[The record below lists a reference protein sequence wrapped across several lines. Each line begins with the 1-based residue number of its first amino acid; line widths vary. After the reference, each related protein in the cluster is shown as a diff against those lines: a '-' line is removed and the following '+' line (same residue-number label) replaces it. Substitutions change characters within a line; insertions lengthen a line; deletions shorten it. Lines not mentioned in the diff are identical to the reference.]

1 MSGSAEEQGAEGAVG
16 FRQALI
22 VPQPAGHRASLPS
35 LSDRQPSVP
44 LSPVTGL
51 ATSLKVIEPAGQSTP
66 VSLPTRC
73 PTPVIKPNPHFSYQ
87 QSLEW
92 DSLGERLV
100 GRRSGEGSL
109 LGIGQLESNFKK
121 ASATNPNLLDESDI
135 ALVSTD
141 CSAREDS
148 LEEVFEGA
156 GNILVEKCLVKT

>member
-16 FRQALI
+16 FSQALI

-109 LGIGQLESNFKK
+109 FGIG
-121 ASATNPNLLDESDI
+121 
-135 ALVSTD
+135 
-141 CSAREDS
+141 
-148 LEEVFEGA
+148 
-156 GNILVEKCLVKT
+156 